1 MQLIAKDLACDRG
14 GRRVFSNLSF
24 SVGAGKLL
32 EITGANGTGKSTL
45 LRLVAGLSEP
55 VSGSVALEGGDPEF
69 DFPQQVHFIAHQDAI
84 KPALTT
90 IENLRF
96 WEEFFGGGDRQ
107 RALGCF
113 DLEALADHPAALL
126 SEGQKRRLAL
136 SRLAL
141 LERPI
146 WLLDEPTVGLD
157 LRSRGRLMEL
167 ISAHLAARGLVLVST
182 HVPLGLEPDVV
193 VKLG

>member
-1 MQLIAKDLACDRG
+1 MQLVAKDLACDRG

-24 SVGAGKLL
+24 SVEAGKLL

-45 LRLVAGLSEP
+45 LRLIAGLSEP
-55 VSGSVALEGGDPEF
+55 VSGSVDLEGGDPEL
-69 DFPQQVHFIAHQDAI
+69 DLPQQVHFIAHQDAI
-84 KPALTT
+84 KPALTAL
-90 IENLRF
+90 ENLRF
-96 WEEFFGGGDRQ
+96 WERFFGGGELGE
-107 RALGCF
+107 ALGCF
-113 DLEALADHPAALL
+113 DLEPLADHPAALL

-141 LERPI
+141 FKRPI

-157 LRSRGRLMEL
+157 SRSRDRLMEL

-182 HVPLGLEPDVV
+182 HVPLGLEPHVI

>member
-1 MQLIAKDLACDRG
+1 MQLIAKDLTCDRG

-24 SVGAGKLL
+24 AVGAGQLL

-45 LRLVAGLSEP
+45 LRLIAGLSDP
-55 VSGSVALEGGDPEF
+55 VSGRVVFEGGNRELDL
-69 DFPQQVHFIAHQDAI
+69 PQQAHLIAHQDAI

-90 IENLRF
+90 VENLRF
-96 WEEFFGGGDRQ
+96 WLNFFSGGDLQ
-107 RALGCF
+107 QALGSF
-113 DLEALADHPAALL
+113 DLAPLADHPAALL

-141 LERPI
+141 VKRPI

-157 LRSRGRLMEL
+157 SRSRERLMGL
-167 ISAHLAARGLVLVST
+167 IGTHLAERGMVLVST
-182 HVPLGLEPDVV
+182 HVALGLEPDVV
-193 VKLG
+193 VRLG